1 MTPTRTKL
9 CLVARETARSI
20 AYPLLF
26 IPYAFAPRVNNWYAR
41 QAAYVLYARLLDYC
55 VDNQSQNA
63 IAGMFDYFFDCKPE
77 LRITRLAYTAAQT
90 TG

>member
-1 MTPTRTKL
+1 M
-9 CLVARETARSI
+9 
-20 AYPLLF
+20 
-26 IPYAFAPRVNNWYAR
+26 
-41 QAAYVLYARLLDYC
+41 LYARLLDYC

-77 LRITRLAYTAAQT
+77 LRTTRLAYTAAQT